1 MRYTND
7 CFRPKPHLYLHAYLQ
22 LVRTGLEEHV
32 STNVELPASFLK
44 GFFFVCVTRWW
55 LSFVFIAQKSCTA
68 ALKVIAPLALCFSL
82 SHWPTCKR
90 SVIICTWHTSVKGRR
105 GLTGP
110 YEACAMTLWASNV
123 LKRQFQGTGCT
134 SLSISLYFFL
144 PYCLTCPLQF
154 RNKCNVHIYLIFN
167 GFSLFFLD

>member
-22 LVRTGLEEHV
+22 LVRAGLEEHV
-32 STNVELPASFLK
+32 SVNVELPASFLK
-44 GFFFVCVTRWW
+44 GFFLCVW
-55 LSFVFIAQKSCTA
+55 LGDDSVLFLIAQKSCTA
-68 ALKVIAPLALCFSL
+68 ALKVIAPQALCFSL
-82 SHWPTCKR
+82 SHWRTCKR

-123 LKRQFQGTGCT
+123 LKRQVQATGCT
-134 SLSISLYFFL
+134 SLSISLLFFALL
-144 PYCLTCPLQF
+144 PYMPTAIQ
-154 RNKCNVHIYLIFN
+154 RQM
-167 GFSLFFLD
+167 